1 MTTPTAPV
9 SIRRRQRTALTMLV
23 IAGTLNYL
31 DRSTLSI
38 ANPLIREEL
47 GLSLGDMGLLLS
59 AFLWAYAF
67 AQLPGGALVDRI
79 GPHRLLAAGLGLWSL
94 AQGAAGLVASFWQFS
109 IARVFL
115 GLGEAPMFSSAVRV
129 VRDWYNVRDR
139 GLPTGI
145 WNCTS
150 SLGPAL
156 APPILTGLMIG
167 LGWRWMFV
175 TMGVVGLIAAAAW
188 FLLYRDV
195 AEVSYSKQ
203 EHHYLTDG
211 EEARTY
217 APVRLTEWLGLFRFR
232 TTWGLVLG
240 FFGVVYMSWLYLA
253 WLPGYLEMQRHMSIP
268 RTGIVAAIPFAFGV
282 VGSIGGGWIADQL
295 MRRGFSPINSR
306 KIPVIVGLLGMVV
319 FTVVAAETPSDIG
332 AVAAISAALMFGASA
347 SGMSWALASVAAPAN
362 CTASLGA
369 IQNFGGYLG
378 GALAPTVTGFVVQE
392 SGSFEPALLASAA
405 IGLVSA
411 LAYLVVIRGE
421 PISAAELD
429 VVAGGHTISYRG

>member
-1 MTTPTAPV
+1 MPRPIAPV
-9 SIRRRQRTALTMLV
+9 SIRRKQRSALIMLV

-38 ANPLIREEL
+38 ANPLIRQEL
-47 GLSLGDMGLLLS
+47 GLSIADMGLLLS

-79 GPHRLLAAGLGLWSL
+79 GPHRLLTAGLSLWSI
-94 AQGAAGLVASFWQFS
+94 AQATAGFVTSFWQFS

-139 GLPTGI
+139 GLATGI

-150 SLGPAL
+150 SLGPAI
-156 APPILTGLMIG
+156 APPILTALMIG
-167 LGWRWMFV
+167 FGWRWMFV
-175 TMGVVGLIAAAAW
+175 TMGVVGLIVAAVW
-188 FLLYRDV
+188 FLLYRDPTE
-195 AEVSYSKQ
+195 AHFSE
-203 EHHYLTDG
+203 EERHYLTEG
-211 EEARTY
+211 EEARTS
-217 APVRLTEWLGLFRFR
+217 APVQFAEWLALFRFR
-232 TTWGLVLG
+232 TTWGLVIG
-240 FFGVVYMSWLYLA
+240 FFGVVYMGWLYLA
-253 WLPGYLEMQRHMSIP
+253 WLPGYLEIQRHMSIP

-282 VGSIGGGWIADQL
+282 VGSIGGGWIADWL
-295 MRRGFSPINSR
+295 MRRGFSQVNSR
-306 KIPVIVGLLGMVV
+306 KTPIIIGLLGMVV
-319 FTVVAAETPSDIG
+319 FTVVAAETPSDTL

-347 SGMSWALASVAAPAN
+347 SGMSWALASVAAPAH

-378 GALAPTVTGFVVQE
+378 GALAPTVTGFIVQA
-392 SGSFEPALLASAA
+392 SGSFVPALLVSAV

-411 LAYLVVIRGE
+411 LAYLFVIRAE
-421 PISAAELD
+421 PITATELSLSHGNL
-429 VVAGGHTISYRG
+429 AG

>member
-1 MTTPTAPV
+1 MTKPTAPA
-9 SIRRRQRTALTMLV
+9 SIRRRQRTALIMLV

-38 ANPLIREEL
+38 ANPLIRQEL
-47 GLSLGDMGLLLS
+47 GLSIADMGLLLS

-67 AQLPGGALVDRI
+67 AQLPGGALVDRV
-79 GPHRLLAAGLGLWSL
+79 GPHRLLAAGLGLWSI
-94 AQGAAGLVASFWQFS
+94 AQAVAGFVTSFGQFS

-129 VRDWYNVRDR
+129 VRDWWNVRDR
-139 GLPTGI
+139 GLPTGT

-150 SLGPAL
+150 SLGPAI
-156 APPILTGLMIG
+156 APPILTVMMIG
-167 LGWRWMFV
+167 FGWRWMFGI
-175 TMGVVGLIAAAAW
+175 MGVVGVVVAVVW
-188 FLLYRDV
+188 FILYRDPTE
-195 AEVSYSKQ
+195 ANFTDE
-203 EHHYLTDG
+203 ERHYLTEG
-211 EEARTY
+211 EEPRTY
-217 APVRLTEWLGLFRFR
+217 TPVRLAEWLGLFRFR

-240 FFGVVYMSWLYLA
+240 FFGVVYMGWLYLA

-268 RTGIVAAIPFAFGV
+268 KTGIVAAIPFAFGV
-282 VGSIGGGWIADQL
+282 VGSIGGGWIADWL

-306 KIPVIVGLLGMVV
+306 KIPVIVGLLGMVS
-319 FTVVAAETPSDIG
+319 FTVVAAETPSDLM

-347 SGMSWALASVAAPAN
+347 SGMSWALAAVAAPAN

-378 GALAPTVTGFVVQE
+378 GALAPTVTGFIVQAT
-392 SGSFEPALLASAA
+392 GSFTPALLVSAA

-411 LAYLVVIRGE
+411 LMYLVVIRGE
-421 PISAAELD
+421 PISTAELD
-429 VVAGGHTISYRG
+429 VAAGVTTVRPTM

>member
-1 MTTPTAPV
+1 MTKPTTPA
-9 SIRRRQRTALTMLV
+9 SIRRRQRTALIMLV

-38 ANPLIREEL
+38 ANPLIRNEL
-47 GLSLGDMGLLLS
+47 GLSIADMGLLLS

-67 AQLPGGALVDRI
+67 AQLPGGALVDRV
-79 GPHRLLAAGLGLWSL
+79 GPHRLLATGLGVWSV
-94 AQGAAGLVASFWQFS
+94 AQAVAGFVTSFWQFS

-150 SLGPAL
+150 SLGPAI
-156 APPILTGLMIG
+156 APPILTVLMISF
-167 LGWRWMFV
+167 GWRWMFGI
-175 TMGVVGLIAAAAW
+175 MGVVGIAVAAAW
-188 FLLYRDV
+188 FLLYRDPN
-195 AEVSYSKQ
+195 EEHFTEQ
-203 EHHYLTDG
+203 ERHYLTDG

-217 APVRLTEWLGLFRFR
+217 APVRFAEWLGLFRFR

-240 FFGVVYMSWLYLA
+240 FFGVVYMGWLYLA

-268 RTGIVAAIPFAFGV
+268 KTGIVAAIPFAFGV
-282 VGSIGGGWIADQL
+282 VGSIGGGWIADKL
-295 MRRGFSPINSR
+295 MARGFSPINSR
-306 KIPVIVGLLGMVV
+306 KIPVIIGLLGMVA
-319 FTVVAAETPSDIG
+319 FTVVAAETPSDFI

-347 SGMSWALASVAAPAN
+347 SGMSWALSSVAAPAN

-378 GALAPTVTGFVVQE
+378 GALAPTVTGFIVQAT
-392 SGSFEPALLASAA
+392 GSFVPALLASAA
-405 IGLVSA
+405 IGLVSV
-411 LAYLVVIRGE
+411 LAYLVIVRSE
-421 PISAAELD
+421 PITTSELD
-429 VVAGGHTISYRG
+429 VVAGINTISPTL

>member
-1 MTTPTAPV
+1 MTIPIAPA
-9 SIRRRQRTALTMLV
+9 SIRRRQRSALIMLV

-38 ANPLIREEL
+38 ANPLIRQEL
-47 GLSLGDMGLLLS
+47 GLSIADMGLLLS

-67 AQLPGGALVDRI
+67 AQLPGGALVDRV
-79 GPHRLLAAGLGLWSL
+79 GPHRLLSAGLGLWSL
-94 AQGAAGLVASFWQFS
+94 AQAAAGFVTSFGQFS

-129 VRDWYNVRDR
+129 VRDWWNVRDR
-139 GLPTGI
+139 GLPTGT

-156 APPILTGLMIG
+156 APPILTALMIG
-167 LGWRWMFV
+167 FGWRWMF
-175 TMGVVGLIAAAAW
+175 TIMGVAGVVVAAVW
-188 FLLYRDV
+188 FAVYRDP
-195 AEVSYSKQ
+195 AE
-203 EHHYLTDG
+203 EHFTDEERHYLTDG
-211 EEARTY
+211 EETRSY
-217 APVRLTEWLGLFRFR
+217 APVRLAEWLGLFRFR

-240 FFGVVYMSWLYLA
+240 FFGVVYMGWLYLA

-268 RTGIVAAIPFAFGV
+268 KTGFVSAIPFAFGV
-282 VGSIGGGWIADQL
+282 VGSIGGGWITDWL
-295 MRRGFSPINSR
+295 MRRGFSPVNSR
-306 KIPVIVGLLGMVV
+306 KIPVIIGLLGMVS
-319 FTVVAAETPSDIG
+319 FTVIAAETSSDVL
-332 AVAAISAALMFGASA
+332 AVGAISAALMFGASA

-378 GALAPTVTGFVVQE
+378 GALAPTVTGFIVQAT
-392 SGSFEPALLASAA
+392 GSFTPALLVSAA

-411 LAYLVVIRGE
+411 LMYLVVIRGA
-421 PISAAELD
+421 PITTAELD
-429 VVAGGHTISYRG
+429 VAAGIATIRPTL

>member
-1 MTTPTAPV
+1 MVKMIVPA
-9 SIRRRQRTALTMLV
+9 SIRRRQRTALIMLV

-38 ANPLIREEL
+38 ANPLIRQEL
-47 GLSLGDMGLLLS
+47 GLSIADMGLLLS

-67 AQLPGGALVDRI
+67 AQLPGGALVDRV
-79 GPHRLLAAGLGLWSL
+79 GPHRLLAAGLGLWSI
-94 AQGAAGLVASFWQFS
+94 AQAAAGFVTSFGQFS

-139 GLPTGI
+139 GLPTGT

-150 SLGPAL
+150 SLGPAI
-156 APPILTGLMIG
+156 APPILTVMMIG
-167 LGWRWMFV
+167 FGWRWMFGI
-175 TMGVVGLIAAAAW
+175 MGVVGVVVAAVW
-188 FLLYRDV
+188 FMLYRDPN
-195 AEVSYSKQ
+195 E
-203 EHHYLTDG
+203 EHFTDEERHYLTDG
-211 EEARTY
+211 EEPRTY
-217 APVRLTEWLGLFRFR
+217 APVRLAEWLGLFRFR

-240 FFGVVYMSWLYLA
+240 FFGVVYMGWLYLA

-268 RTGIVAAIPFAFGV
+268 KTGIVAAIPFAFGV
-282 VGSIGGGWIADQL
+282 VGSIGGGWIADWL
-295 MRRGFSPINSR
+295 MRRGLSPVNSR
-306 KIPVIVGLLGMVV
+306 KVPVIVGLLGMVC
-319 FTVVAAETPSDIG
+319 FTVVAAETPSDFL
-332 AVAAISAALMFGASA
+332 AVAAIAAALMFGASA

-378 GALAPTVTGFVVQE
+378 GALAPTVTGFIVQAT
-392 SGSFEPALLASAA
+392 GSFVPALLVSAA

-411 LAYLVVIRGE
+411 LMYLVVIRGA
-421 PISAAELD
+421 PITTAELD
-429 VVAGGHTISYRG
+429 MAAGVTTIRPTL